1 MRFVIRPF
9 RGGRTIARVVVPLVV
24 AMAYPALAA
33 ADLAATV
40 QFDIKAQRLPSA
52 VIQYSQQSGVQVT
65 APASLLVGIRST
77 AVKGAFTASA
87 ALGQLLMGTG
97 IEYAVVDSNTVSLH
111 STGGAAHSR
120 AIGDPDPDPIAP
132 ASTAVETARSDTL
145 EEVIVTAQ
153 KRREDILTVPIS
165 ITAVSGAVL
174 EQQEVK
180 SVDDLSRLVP
190 GMSLIPSGAASTG
203 SPQSE
208 GERTVVIRGI
218 GATAGAATTGIYID
232 DTPIQGREEGTVYP
246 EVFDLSRVEVLRGP
260 QGTLFGAGSEG
271 GTVRF
276 ITPTPSLTQ
285 YSAYAHS
292 ELAFTEG
299 GTPSY
304 EAGVAAGGPIVDNT
318 VGMRA
323 SVWTRYDGGYINRYN
338 FFTND
343 LVAQDTNTAQSYVG
357 RVTTLVKPVDD
368 LTITPAIYFQRNDRA
383 DSDAWWS
390 TKGVYQSYYNIPQ
403 PTLEQFYLPS
413 LSVEY
418 QLTGFSV
425 KSITSY
431 FSRQQQGVN
440 EFFHSSKQDLFYA
453 AVPNY
458 ALNDVVNRR
467 QDDFT
472 QEIRFTSGDDTRLT
486 WVAGAFYM
494 NNAESYHE
502 DEIEPLANQLW
513 LAVTGYNIEQFFG
526 VPQINGDDSYSD
538 RRHVYERELAAF
550 GDATFKITD
559 RFKVT
564 AGVRNSHTSFS
575 FNETSAGPFGV
586 GANLL
591 PLSTSGGSSEHPTT
605 PKVGASY
612 DLNHGLVYATFAEG
626 YRIGGANQLL
636 PNICTQQLE
645 SLGVKGSAPPYTSDK
660 VLSYELGV
668 KNRFDDGR
676 FLLSSSVYKIDWSRI
691 QSIIPLNS
699 CAYTYTA
706 NFGTAVSK
714 GFDVQGI
721 VIPFQGVEVSATLSY
736 TKAYY
741 TETVSVP
748 GDAGLILA
756 RNGDELLFTP
766 KWQGDFGI
774 SYTFHPVDGF
784 ETYVRSDATYS
795 GNYYR
800 TYSPGVNGYL
810 ASIRDGQAITQVLLR
825 AGLKR
830 DRWDAALFVQNLTNN
845 STALYEDVGTVPGT
859 YGYDAIRAISLRP
872 RTIGVALSY
881 HY

>member
-1 MRFVIRPF
+1 MIP
-9 RGGRTIARVVVPLVV
+9 GLIVPLIV
-24 AMAYPALAA
+24 AIAYPALAA
-33 ADLAATV
+33 ADLATTV

-52 VIQYSQQSGVQVT
+52 LIQYSQQSGVQVT
-65 APASLLVGIRST
+65 ARASLLAGIRS
-77 AVKGAFTASA
+77 AGVKGTMPASS
-87 ALGQLLMGTG
+87 ALGQLLTGTG
-97 IEYAVVDSNTVSLH
+97 VEYAVVDSNTVSLH
-111 STGGAAHSR
+111 SAAGAAHGNSDTDSDPGPSS
-120 AIGDPDPDPIAP
+120 AI
-132 ASTAVETARSDTL
+132 STSGESDTL
-145 EEVIVTAQ
+145 QEVIVTAQ
-153 KRREDILTVPIS
+153 KRSENILTVPIS
-165 ITAVSGAVL
+165 ITAVSATVL

-190 GMSLIPSGAASTG
+190 GMSLIPSGGTSTG
-203 SPQSE
+203 APQSE
-208 GERTVVIRGI
+208 GQRTVVIRGI

-246 EVFDLSRVEVLRGP
+246 DVFDLSRVEVLRGP

-299 GTPSY
+299 GTPSF
-304 EAGVAAGGPIVDNT
+304 EAGVAAGGPVVDNS
-318 VGMRA
+318 VGVRA
-323 SVWTRYDGGYINRYN
+323 SIWTRYDGGYIDRYN
-338 FFTND
+338 FFTNN
-343 LVAQDTNTAQSYVG
+343 LVAQNTNTAQSYVG
-357 RVTTLVKPVDD
+357 RVTTLVKATDN
-368 LTITPAIYFQRNDRA
+368 LTITPAVYFQRIDRA
-383 DSDAWWS
+383 DSDVWWS
-390 TKGVYQSYYNIPQ
+390 TKGVDQSYYNIPQ

-418 QLTGFSV
+418 QLTDFSV

-431 FSRQQQGVN
+431 FSRAQEGVN

-467 QDDFT
+467 QDNFT
-472 QEIRFTSGDDTRLT
+472 QEIRFTSTDDHRLT

-494 NNAESYHE
+494 NNAESYQE

-513 LAVTGYNIEQFFG
+513 LATTGYNIDQFFG
-526 VPQINGDDSYSD
+526 VPQINGDDSYLD
-538 RRHVYERELAAF
+538 RRQLYEKELAVF
-550 GDATFKITD
+550 GDATFKVTD
-559 RFKVT
+559 RFKLT

-591 PLSTSGGSSEHPTT
+591 PLTTSGGSSEHPTT

-612 DLNHGLVYATFAEG
+612 DLTHGLVYATVAEG

-636 PNICTQQLE
+636 PNICTAQLE

-660 VLSYELGV
+660 VVSYELGL

-676 FLLSSSVYKIDWSRI
+676 ILLSSSVYKIDWSRI
-691 QSIIPLNS
+691 QSIVPLNT

-721 VIPFQGVEVSATLSY
+721 FIPFKGVEISTTLSY

-741 TETVSVP
+741 TESVSVP
-748 GDAGLILA
+748 GDAGLLLTK
-756 RNGDELLFTP
+756 NGDELLFTP
-766 KWQGDFGI
+766 KWQGNFGV
-774 SYTFHPVDGF
+774 SYTWDPIDGF
-784 ETYVRSDATYS
+784 ETFVRSDASYS

-810 ASIRDGQAITQVLLR
+810 GSIRDGQAITQVSLR
-825 AGLKR
+825 AGVKK
-830 DRWDAALFVQNLTNN
+830 DHWDTALFVQNLTDN
-845 STALYEDVGTVPGT
+845 STAMYEDVGTVPGT
-859 YGYDAIRAISLRP
+859 YGYDAVRAISLRP

-881 HY
+881 RY

>member
-1 MRFVIRPF
+1 MIP
-9 RGGRTIARVVVPLVV
+9 GLIVPLIV
-24 AMAYPALAA
+24 AIAYPALAA
-33 ADLAATV
+33 ADLATTV

-52 VIQYSQQSGVQVT
+52 LIQYSQQSGVQVT
-65 APASLLVGIRST
+65 ARASLLAGIRS
-77 AVKGAFTASA
+77 AGVKGTMPASS
-87 ALGQLLMGTG
+87 ALGQLLTGTG
-97 IEYAVVDSNTVSLH
+97 VEYAVVDSNTVSLH
-111 STGGAAHSR
+111 SAAGAAHGNSDTDSDPGPSS
-120 AIGDPDPDPIAP
+120 AI
-132 ASTAVETARSDTL
+132 STSGESDTL
-145 EEVIVTAQ
+145 QEVIVTAQ
-153 KRREDILTVPIS
+153 KRSENILTVPIS
-165 ITAVSGAVL
+165 ITAVSATVL

-190 GMSLIPSGAASTG
+190 GMSLIPSGGTSTG
-203 SPQSE
+203 APQSE
-208 GERTVVIRGI
+208 GQRTVVIRGI

-246 EVFDLSRVEVLRGP
+246 DVFDLSRVEVLRGP

-299 GTPSY
+299 GTPSF
-304 EAGVAAGGPIVDNT
+304 EAGVAAGGPVVDNS
-318 VGMRA
+318 VGVRA
-323 SVWTRYDGGYINRYN
+323 SIWTRYDGGYIDRYN

-343 LVAQDTNTAQSYVG
+343 LVAQNTNTAQSYVG
-357 RVTTLVKPVDD
+357 RVTTLVKATDN
-368 LTITPAIYFQRNDRA
+368 LTITPAVYFQRIDRA
-383 DSDAWWS
+383 DSDVWWS
-390 TKGVYQSYYNIPQ
+390 TKGVDQSYYNIPQ

-418 QLTGFSV
+418 QLTDFSV

-431 FSRQQQGVN
+431 FSRAQEGVN

-467 QDDFT
+467 QDNFT
-472 QEIRFTSGDDTRLT
+472 QEIRFTSTDDHRLT

-494 NNAESYHE
+494 NNAESYQE

-513 LAVTGYNIEQFFG
+513 LATTGYNIDQFFG
-526 VPQINGDDSYSD
+526 VPQINGDDSYLD
-538 RRHVYERELAAF
+538 RRQLYEKELAVF
-550 GDATFKITD
+550 GDATFKVTD
-559 RFKVT
+559 RFKLT

-591 PLSTSGGSSEHPTT
+591 PLTTSGGSSEHPTT

-612 DLNHGLVYATFAEG
+612 DLTHGLVYATVAEG

-636 PNICTQQLE
+636 PNICTAQLE

-660 VLSYELGV
+660 VVSYELGL

-676 FLLSSSVYKIDWSRI
+676 ILLSSSVYKIDWSRI
-691 QSIIPLNS
+691 QSIVPLNT

-721 VIPFQGVEVSATLSY
+721 FIPFKGVEISTTLSY

-741 TETVSVP
+741 TESVSVP
-748 GDAGLILA
+748 GDAGLLLTK
-756 RNGDELLFTP
+756 NGDELLFTP
-766 KWQGDFGI
+766 KWQGNFGV
-774 SYTFHPVDGF
+774 SYTWDPIDGF
-784 ETYVRSDATYS
+784 ETFVRSDASYS

-810 ASIRDGQAITQVLLR
+810 GSIRDGQAITQVSLR
-825 AGLKR
+825 AGVKK
-830 DRWDAALFVQNLTNN
+830 DHWDTALFVQNLTDN
-845 STALYEDVGTVPGT
+845 STAMYEDVGTVPGT
-859 YGYDAIRAISLRP
+859 YGYDAVRAISLRP

-881 HY
+881 RY

>member
-1 MRFVIRPF
+1 LILGFI
-9 RGGRTIARVVVPLVV
+9 VPLI
-24 AMAYPALAA
+24 AAIAYPVLAS
-33 ADLAATV
+33 ADLATTV

-52 VIQYSQQSGVQVT
+52 LIQYSQQSGVQVT
-65 APASLLVGIRST
+65 AAASLLVGLRST
-77 AVKGAFTASA
+77 GVKGALPASQ

-97 IEYAVVDSNTVSLH
+97 IDYAVVDSNTVSLH
-111 STGGAAHSR
+111 SAAGAAHGGSTEDT
-120 AIGDPDPDPIAP
+120 AVAPIST
-132 ASTAVETARSDTL
+132 ASTTDSSQPEALA
-145 EEVIVTAQ
+145 EVIVTAQ
-153 KRREDILTVPIS
+153 KRSEDILAVPIS
-165 ITAVSGAVL
+165 ITAVSGSVL

-180 SVDDLSRLVP
+180 TIDDLSRLVP

-203 SPQSE
+203 NPQSE

-232 DTPIQGREEGTVYP
+232 DTPIQGREEGTVFP
-246 EVFDLSRVEVLRGP
+246 DVFDLARVEVLRGP

-276 ITPTPSLTQ
+276 ITPTPSLTN

-292 ELAFTEG
+292 ELAFTER
-299 GTPSY
+299 GTPSF
-304 EAGVAAGGPIVDNT
+304 EAGVAAGGPVVDNT
-318 VGMRA
+318 VGIRA
-323 SVWTRYDGGYINRYN
+323 SIWSRYDGGYIDRYN

-343 LVAQDTNTAQSYVG
+343 LTAQNTNTTQSYVG
-357 RVTTLVKPVDD
+357 RVMVLVKPTDN
-368 LTITPAIYFQRNDRA
+368 LTITPAIYFQRIDRA

-390 TKGVYQSYYNIPQ
+390 TKGVYESYYNIPQ

-413 LSVEY
+413 LSLEY
-418 QLTGFSV
+418 QLSGFSV

-431 FSRQQQGVN
+431 FSRVQQGVN

-458 ALNDVVNRR
+458 ALNDVVNRG
-467 QDDFT
+467 QDNFT
-472 QEIRFTSGDDTRLT
+472 QEFRLTSSDDGRLT

-513 LAVTGYNIEQFFG
+513 LAVTGYNIDQFFG

-538 RRHVYERELAAF
+538 RRHVYEKELAVF
-550 GDATFKITD
+550 GDATLKITD
-559 RFKVT
+559 RFKLT

-591 PLSTSGGSSEHPTT
+591 PLSTSGGSTEHPTT

-612 DLNHGLVYATFAEG
+612 DLPHGLLYASVAEG

-636 PNICTQQLE
+636 PNICTAQLE

-660 VLSYELGV
+660 VVSYEVGAKDRLA
-668 KNRFDDGR
+668 DGR
-676 FLLSSSVYKIDWSRI
+676 ILLSSSVYKIDWSRI

-721 VIPFQGVEVSATLSY
+721 FAPFKGVEISTTVSY

-741 TETVSVP
+741 SESVSVP
-748 GDAGLILA
+748 GDAGLLLTKD
-756 RNGDELLFTP
+756 GDPLLFTP
-766 KWQGDFGI
+766 KWQGNLGL
-774 SYTFHPVDGF
+774 SYTWDPVAGFH
-784 ETYVRSDATYS
+784 TYIRSDASYS

-810 ASIRDGQAITQVLLR
+810 GSIRDGQSITQVSLR
-825 AGLKR
+825 AGLKK
-830 DRWDAALFVQNLTNN
+830 DNWETSLFVQNLTGN
-845 STALYEDVGTVPGT
+845 STPLYEDVGTVPGT
-859 YGYDAIRAISLRP
+859 YGYSAIRAISLRP
-872 RTIGVALSY
+872 RTVGVALSY